1 MVSVDNYKADKYYPK
16 VVSAFDC
23 ILTEGNVI
31 APVEVFIQLGNL
43 DKRKYEDWRCG
54 RASCLESVIAASPS
68 KLRRILRIIAFHAH
82 DLSMGPSPTVYKTW
96 GKGKAVDLKFTNRG
110 GRKIEDAYSKCF
122 VWKRRMPYPEW
133 KQTQGSRTIAT
144 VDF

>member
-1 MVSVDNYKADKYYPK
+1 MISVDNYKADKYYPK
-16 VVSAFDC
+16 VVSAFDS

-43 DKRKYEDWRCG
+43 NKRKYEDWRFG
-54 RASCLESVIAASPS
+54 RVSTLESVIATGPS
-68 KLRRILRIIAFHAH
+68 KSRRILKLIGFHAH
-82 DLSMGPSPTVYKTW
+82 DLSMGPSPTVYKQW
-96 GKGKAVDLKFTNRG
+96 GKGKAIDLKFTNRG

-133 KQTQGSRTIAT
+133 KQTQNG
-144 VDF
+144 